1 MPPNDP
7 PKRTTAN
14 GQDLVLIS
22 PADRRLK
29 PEERQA
35 LSLEPFREMEKELLD
50 QSTQILSDSLAWPE
64 ITAETEEPPP
74 EWVAALGLKKATQK
88 LRVAKAAWM
97 PTKEAPVGLK
107 MAQATVLGIARL
119 HAGDRQENQKL
130 NVQIVQV
137 VESKSYEEM
146 EVEERR

>member
-1 MPPNDP
+1 MADP
-7 PKRTTAN
+7 PSRRTEN
-14 GQDLVLIS
+14 GTELVLLS

-35 LSLEPFREMEKELLD
+35 LSLEPFREMENELMK
-50 QSTQILSDSLAWPE
+50 QSTEILSDSLSWPE
-64 ITAETEEPPP
+64 ITMATTEPPA
-74 EWVAALGLKKATQK
+74 EWVAALGRKRAEQK
-88 LRVAKAAWM
+88 LRVAQAAWM

-119 HAGDRQENQKL
+119 RAGDRETNQKL

-146 EVEERR
+146 EVEERK

>member
-1 MPPNDP
+1 MSEPP
-7 PKRTTAN
+7 RRVTEN
-14 GQDLVLIS
+14 GTELVLIS

-35 LSLEPFREMEKELLD
+35 LSLEPFREMENELLD
-50 QSTQILSDSLAWPE
+50 QSTRILSDSLAWPE
-64 ITAETEEPPP
+64 ITAETEEPPA
-74 EWVAALGLKKATQK
+74 EWVATLGPKKAAQK

-119 HAGDRQENQKL
+119 RAGDRQENQKL

-146 EVEERR
+146 EVEERK

>member
-1 MPPNDP
+1 MADP
-7 PKRTTAN
+7 PSRRTEN
-14 GQDLVLIS
+14 GTELVLLS

-35 LSLEPFREMEKELLD
+35 LSLEPFREMENELLQ

-64 ITAETEEPPP
+64 ITAETEEPPA
-74 EWVAALGLKKATQK
+74 EWVAALGTQKAAQK
-88 LRVAKAAWM
+88 LRVAKAAWK

-137 VESKSYEEM
+137 VESRSYDEM
-146 EVEERR
+146 EVESK

>member
-1 MPPNDP
+1 MSEPP
-7 PKRTTAN
+7 RRITERGTE
-14 GQDLVLIS
+14 LVLVN
-22 PADRRLK
+22 PTDPRLK

-35 LSLEPFREMEKELLD
+35 LSLEPFRELENELMK
-50 QSTQILSDSLAWPE
+50 QGTEILADSLAWPE
-64 ITAETEEPPP
+64 IGPDTTEPPA
-74 EWVAALGLKKATQK
+74 EWVTALGRKRAEQK
-88 LRVAKAAWM
+88 LRVALASWM

-119 HAGDRQENQKL
+119 RAGDRETNQKL

-146 EVEERR
+146 EVESK